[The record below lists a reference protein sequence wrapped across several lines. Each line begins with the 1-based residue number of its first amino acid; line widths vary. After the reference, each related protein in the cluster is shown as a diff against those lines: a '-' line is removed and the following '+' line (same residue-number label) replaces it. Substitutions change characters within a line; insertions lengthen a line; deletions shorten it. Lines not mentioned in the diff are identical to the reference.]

1 MRDNFSTFHPLVNF
15 CYFGVIFILTMCI
28 MHPLYLFGT
37 FFSQSLYALL
47 LNGRGFL
54 RQGKYFLPL
63 IIFSVIINACF
74 NHRGATILSYF
85 PSGNPLT
92 LESLVYALAAA
103 IVLSNMLIC
112 FSCFSKVITNEKFI
126 YLFGRIFPS
135 LALILSM
142 TLRFIPKFKQK
153 LTQIRQSRLLLGEDL
168 TQGSLFSRLK
178 HALSIFSILL
188 TWSLENALITA
199 DSMKSRGY
207 GSAKRT
213 AFSLYRFE
221 RRDCLLLLI
230 MSILGALLVC
240 GIGSHA
246 FAWQYFPSL
255 SPFSFNISEMLTFAA
270 YMLFSLIPIFCHLL
284 NRRPLPSF
292 RSKRGV
298 CD

>member
-1 MRDNFSTFHPLVNF
+1 MRDNFSTFHPMVNF
-15 CYFGVIFILTMCI
+15 CYFGVIFVLAMTI
-28 MHPLYLFGT
+28 MHPLYLFLAFLT
-37 FFSQSLYALL
+37 QSLYAVLL
-47 LNGRGFL
+47 GGRKFFK
-54 RQGKYFLPL
+54 QIKFFLPL
-63 IIFSVIINACF
+63 ILFAVGINACF
-74 NHRGATILSYF
+74 NHQGATILTYF

-92 LESLVYALAAA
+92 LESIVYAFAAA
-103 IVLSNMLIC
+103 MVLANMLIS
-112 FSCFSKVITNEKFI
+112 FYCFSKVIASEKFI

-153 LTQIRQSRLLLGEDL
+153 LAQIRQSRRLFGEDL
-168 TQGSLFSRLK
+168 TQGSLLNRLK
-178 HALSIFSILL
+178 HALHIFSILL

-230 MSILGALLVC
+230 MGILGALLVC

-246 FAWQYFPSL
+246 FSWQYFPSL
-255 SPFSFNISEMLTFAA
+255 SPFRFNISEVLTFAA

-292 RSKRGV
+292 RSEKRCV
-298 CD
+298 